1 MYFTGCM
8 HTYLMAAISFERYY
22 SIYNPKQ
29 ANKITFKLMLKL
41 VMACFLASL
50 FWSTMPLLGWSNY
63 MLEDGATGCCI
74 ETREKS
80 LNVQS
85 YNLAMFVFV
94 FMIPFGFI
102 VVLNICFF
110 LTVRHRIILIN
121 LLFLIFFL

>member
-1 MYFTGCM
+1 
-8 HTYLMAAISFERYY
+8 MAAISFERYY

-102 VVLNICFF
+102 IVLNICFF
-110 LTVRHRIILIN
+110 LTVGHRIILIN